1 MAIPNL
7 WRTKKQRY
15 SLQGEVCVH
24 CERAVFPPREVCP
37 HCHKPMGSHA
47 AAPALVSREP
57 RELPFVFAAA
67 PAQPQLAAVVGDD

>member
-15 SLQGEVCVH
+15 SLQGEVCIH

-37 HCHKPMGSHA
+37 HCHKPTQVA
-47 AAPALVSREP
+47 VSQQP
-57 RELPFVFAAA
+57 SKLHFAFATA
-67 PAQPQLAAVVGDD
+67 PAQPTAVAVVGDD